1 MEFMT
6 GEWFGRLFGVL
17 VVNLILS
24 GDNAV
29 VIAMAA
35 RTLEGAN
42 RKKAIIWGAA
52 GAVVLRLLFA
62 GVITLLLE
70 VPLLQVVGGLLLV
83 WIAWGLIHE
92 GDGGDDEDKVKAGAS
107 TWQAVRII
115 IVADAV
121 MSLDN
126 VIALVQA
133 ARIEGE
139 VDPWLLVIGLA
150 TTIPLVIFGAA
161 LLTSLLDRFPIL
173 VYAGAGLLVYI
184 AVEMFFKDKFAHEY
198 LEPYEH
204 FELPIAVVAVVAFIA
219 VASLWK
225 RRAERT
231 AQTED
236 SAQNQP
242 EGEDPAVLE
251 QHREHDEQR
260 EGHEHVAR
268 EAHQGSLRLPK
279 EHGGDDEQEGVGAQ
293 GKGEY
298 P

>member
-1 MEFMT
+1 MDFLT
-6 GEWFGRLFGVL
+6 GEWLGRLFGVL

-52 GAVVLRLLFA
+52 GAVVLRLIFA
-62 GVITLLLE
+62 GIITLLLA

-92 GDGGDDEDKVKAGAS
+92 DGETDEEKVKAGS
-107 TWQAVRII
+107 NIWQAIRII

-133 ARIEGE
+133 ARIGGE
-139 VDPWLLVIGLA
+139 VEFSLLVIGLA

-161 LLTSLLDRFPIL
+161 LLTSLLNRFPIL
-173 VYAGAGLLVYI
+173 VYAGAGLLVYL
-184 AVEMFFKDKFAHEY
+184 AVEMLFADKVTHPY
-198 LEPYEH
+198 LEHYESIEWVIGLTAAII
-204 FELPIAVVAVVAFIA
+204 FLA
-219 VASLWK
+219 VAWLW
-225 RRAERT
+225 
-231 AQTED
+231 AQRSSPTEA
-236 SAQNQP
+236 S
-242 EGEDPAVLE
+242 
-251 QHREHDEQR
+251 
-260 EGHEHVAR
+260 
-268 EAHQGSLRLPK
+268 
-279 EHGGDDEQEGVGAQ
+279 
-293 GKGEY
+293 
-298 P
+298 

>member
-6 GEWFGRLFGVL
+6 GEWFGRLLGVL

-83 WIAWGLIHE
+83 WIAWKLIHE
-92 GDGGDDEDKVKAGAS
+92 GDGEGDEEKVKAGSS

-126 VIALVQA
+126 
-133 ARIEGE
+133 
-139 VDPWLLVIGLA
+139 VIGLA

-161 LLTSLLDRFPIL
+161 LLTSLLDRFPFL
-173 VYAGAGLLVYI
+173 VYLGAGLLIYL
-184 AVEMFFKDKFAHEY
+184 AVEMIFADKVTHPY
-198 LEPYEH
+198 LKHYHSIEW
-204 FELPIAVVAVVAFIA
+204 IIGITAAVIFMLVAW
-219 VASLWK
+219 LWA
-225 RRAERT
+225 RR
-231 AQTED
+231 
-236 SAQNQP
+236 SS
-242 EGEDPAVLE
+242 GE
-251 QHREHDEQR
+251 
-260 EGHEHVAR
+260 
-268 EAHQGSLRLPK
+268 EAG
-279 EHGGDDEQEGVGAQ
+279 
-293 GKGEY
+293 
-298 P
+298 

>member
-6 GEWFGRLFGVL
+6 GEWFGRLLGVL

-52 GAVVLRLLFA
+52 GAVVLRLIFA
-62 GVITLLLE
+62 AVITLLLE

-83 WIAWGLIHE
+83 WIAWKLIHE
-92 GDGGDDEDKVKAGAS
+92 GGDDEGDEEKVKAGSS
-107 TWQAVRII
+107 TWQAIRII

-133 ARIEGE
+133 ARIGGQ
-139 VDPWLLVIGLA
+139 VDISLLVIGLA

-161 LLTSLLDRFPIL
+161 LLTSLLNRFPFL
-173 VYAGAGLLVYI
+173 VYLGAGLLIYL
-184 AVEMFFKDKFAHEY
+184 AVEMLFADKVTHPY
-198 LEPYEH
+198 LKQYHSIEW
-204 FELPIAVVAVVAFIA
+204 IIGVVAAGIFMLVAW
-219 VASLWK
+219 LWA
-225 RRAERT
+225 RRSSGEEAE
-231 AQTED
+231 
-236 SAQNQP
+236 
-242 EGEDPAVLE
+242 
-251 QHREHDEQR
+251 
-260 EGHEHVAR
+260 
-268 EAHQGSLRLPK
+268 
-279 EHGGDDEQEGVGAQ
+279 
-293 GKGEY
+293 
-298 P
+298 

>member
-6 GEWFGRLFGVL
+6 GEWFGRLLGVL

-52 GAVVLRLLFA
+52 GAVILRLLFA

-83 WIAWGLIHE
+83 WIAWKLIHE
-92 GDGGDDEDKVKAGAS
+92 DDGGEGDEEKVKAGSS

-133 ARIEGE
+133 ARIGGQ
-139 VDPWLLVIGLA
+139 VDISLLVIGLA

-161 LLTSLLDRFPIL
+161 LLTSLLNRFPFL
-173 VYAGAGLLVYI
+173 VYLGAGLLIYL
-184 AVEMFFKDKFAHEY
+184 AVEMLFADKVTHPY
-198 LEPYEH
+198 LKHYHSIEWIIG
-204 FELPIAVVAVVAFIA
+204 LVAAGIFMLVAW
-219 VASLWK
+219 LWA
-225 RRAERT
+225 RRSSSE
-231 AQTED
+231 
-236 SAQNQP
+236 
-242 EGEDPAVLE
+242 
-251 QHREHDEQR
+251 
-260 EGHEHVAR
+260 
-268 EAHQGSLRLPK
+268 
-279 EHGGDDEQEGVGAQ
+279 
-293 GKGEY
+293 
-298 P
+298 